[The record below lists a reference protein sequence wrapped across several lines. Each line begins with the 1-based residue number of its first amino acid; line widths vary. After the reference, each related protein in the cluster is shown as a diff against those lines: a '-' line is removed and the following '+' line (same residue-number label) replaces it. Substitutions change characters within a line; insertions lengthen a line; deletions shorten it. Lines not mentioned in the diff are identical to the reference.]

1 MLGLAAVLVV
11 ANGVVAMVQ
20 SRGAAEGNP
29 DFSSYRG
36 GRQGTRAVFN
46 TLRRLGM
53 DVRRHEAPLTELPAD
68 CAQLWLMNPTQPI
81 AHNEMDALQSW
92 VHSGGQLVVG
102 YSGFLPF
109 ASAYSTWLQA
119 PEASPFPELLEARPA
134 MDLTAAAVTT
144 AITPEKGSYAFP
156 LTQEGV
162 LQNVRLLFA
171 PLNGTMELAPA
182 YVPLARGEAGTVLAG
197 RLFGDGVILAIADLD
212 IVSNAGCTEADNI
225 VLACNIAGM
234 AEGAVYFDEYHHGF
248 SVGPMGPVGLIQR
261 SRALGVLGAIAIGV
275 LFVLVAVGSRFG
287 RPEEPYVP
295 PRRSQLEYVDSVAQL
310 YRSAAARQVA
320 LGGLYQGAIRRLSGA
335 VRASGDPD
343 HAQLARLAAG
353 RVGMT
358 ARDIEEA
365 LDEARDLLDRGCD
378 DDITL
383 LRAAARLARVSQP
396 SKPTPG
402 ERPR

>member
-1 MLGLAAVLVV
+1 
-11 ANGVVAMVQ
+11 MVQ

-156 LTQEGV
+156 LTQDGV

-225 VLACNIAGM
+225 VLTCNIAGM

-310 YRSAAARQVA
+310 YRNAAAREVA

-396 SKPTPG
+396 SKATPG